1 MTLFE
6 YSPPLSSELKRLG
19 YNLPIEPS
27 KQDIMLTKIILT
39 STYSDIDADV
49 TLFQDYHFAKV
60 TIPAIR
66 VYAYY
71 INNPQQFAHDPH
83 NIIGSAI
90 KQMLNACLSFLN
102 NIYKHKPNHI
112 IKARPN
118 LIKNHAEQFLT
129 IYYTTAKNLA
139 QRVKHNTL
147 LSRDTD
153 LNINDRPNIDLF
165 R

>member
-1 MTLFE
+1 MQLFE
-6 YSPPLSSELKRLG
+6 YKPPLATELKRLG

-27 KQDIMLTKIILT
+27 EQDIMLTKIILT
-39 STYSDIDADV
+39 SSYSDLDADV
-49 TLFQDYHFAKV
+49 TIFKPYHFRDV

-71 INNPQQFAHDPH
+71 INNPQQFAHDPR
-83 NIIGSAI
+83 NIVAPAI
-90 KQMLNACLSFLN
+90 KQMMNACLSFLN
-102 NIYKHKPNHI
+102 HIYNKPPNHI
-112 IKARPN
+112 VKARAGLIKAST
-118 LIKNHAEQFLT
+118 EQFLT

-147 LSRDTD
+147 LERDID
-153 LNINDRPNIDLF
+153 LNLLDRANMDLF